1 MKRNLKYRL
10 PGTLAACLVFTA
22 AAFGREER
30 TAAFR
35 ENDRLHVVCT
45 IGTGDTD
52 LSANEQLTVTPIVEN
67 GSNRLQLPPVVFTGR
82 IRQKVNERRQRLY
95 GLPALP
101 GDTFGSVTLGRGRKN
116 RSQTTVRFTDD
127 VPYEP
132 WMAGGRVVL
141 YRDLTGCAGH
151 RASLAP
157 LVVAEIALPVQPRL
171 SFIVPRDEAVK
182 QRSEQ
187 IEAVVHFPQGR
198 SELLRG
204 FADNSR
210 QLARIDSL
218 TARLVGNDSLTVEH
232 IYLKGYASPEDTY
245 AYNTRLSAN
254 RVRSIR
260 DYLESNF
267 DLSGADF
274 TTATE
279 PEDWDSLRRWLVVSD
294 LPARDEVLA
303 VIDTTPDPD
312 ARDAG
317 IRRID
322 GGKTYYKLLH
332 EFYPQLRRVDY
343 RISYTL
349 PDYSLE
355 QTRGL
360 IGRRPEWLSLEELC
374 RLAESYP
381 MDSPERAYVC
391 AVALEYYPDDPA
403 ACTNMAT
410 LALRRGDTQLARQCL
425 SRCGDDPRALNDLGV
440 LYLIDGDRAKAER
453 CFAQAAEGGSPEAA
467 YNLAYLP
474 DLECNW

>member
-1 MKRNLKYRL
+1 MKRNLKYRMW
-10 PGTLAACLVFTA
+10 GVLAACLFFTA
-22 AAFGREER
+22 ASGREER
-30 TAAFR
+30 TGAFR
-35 ENDRLHVVCT
+35 ENDRLRVVCT
-45 IGTGDTD
+45 IGTDD
-52 LSANEQLTVTPIVEN
+52 MKLSANEQLTVTPTVEN
-67 GSNRLQLPPVVFTGR
+67 GENRLQLPPVVFTGR
-82 IRQKVNERRQRLY
+82 IREKVNQRRERLY
-95 GLPALP
+95 GRPAVP
-101 GDTFGSVTLGRGRKN
+101 EGAFGNVVIERGRRN
-116 RSQTTVRFTDD
+116 RPQTTVRFTDD
-127 VPYEP
+127 IPYEP

-141 YRDLTGCAGH
+141 YRDLTGCAGRH
-151 RASLAP
+151 ASLAP
-157 LVVAEIALPVQPRL
+157 LIVAEIAAPVQPRL
-171 SFIVPRDEAVK
+171 SFIVPRHEPVK

-218 TARLVGNDSLTVEH
+218 TARLLGNDSLTVER
-232 IYLKGYASPEDTY
+232 IYLKGYASPEGTY
-245 AYNTRLSAN
+245 TYNTRLSAN

-260 DYLESNF
+260 DYLESNYGLT
-267 DLSGADF
+267 DSDF
-274 TTATE
+274 TTASV

-303 VIDTTPDPD
+303 VIDTTSDPD
-312 ARDAG
+312 ARDAR
-317 IRRID
+317 IRQID

-332 EFYPQLRRVDY
+332 DIYPQLRRVDY

-360 IGRRPEWLSLEELC
+360 IGRRPEWLSLGELC

-391 AVALEYYPDDPA
+391 AVALEYYPDDPT

-425 SRCGDDPRALNDLGV
+425 SRCGDDPCALNDLGV
-440 LYLIDGDRAKAER
+440 LYLIDGDRAKAEQ
-453 CFAQAAEGGSPEAA
+453 CFAQAAENGSPEAA
-467 YNLAYLP
+467 HNLAYLS